1 MDALRPRGV
10 PLQRFTRQEVVV
22 ADVDVVVEMT
32 TPAVGVG
39 HHEVVRAVHILGELA
54 AKIIDP
60 LDVVGV
66 VHVELVGAEVLRVA
80 VQLDLAPV
88 VLAPGDE
95 LVGIVDG
102 RGERGGAA
110 GTAPP
115 VLFLLLAAVAV
126 QGVVDTGLCRVRRP
140 DVDSA
145 HNRVRSPASARSAST
160 AVITGARALSR
171 SGSASTARASS
182 RAAARFSSS

>member
-1 MDALRPRGV
+1 MHWGVENLTALTFHQGIVGLADALRPRGV

-66 VHVELVGAEVLRVA
+66 VHIELVR
-80 VQLDLAPV
+80 
-88 VLAPGDE
+88 
-95 LVGIVDG
+95 
-102 RGERGGAA
+102 
-110 GTAPP
+110 
-115 VLFLLLAAVAV
+115 
-126 QGVVDTGLCRVRRP
+126 
-140 DVDSA
+140 
-145 HNRVRSPASARSAST
+145 
-160 AVITGARALSR
+160 
-171 SGSASTARASS
+171 
-182 RAAARFSSS
+182 